1 MKEYFTTKDRVR
13 HIFVIGLKPIIEDL
27 AKSEAVT
34 TEEAKDLKIAATYL
48 GKANESILNRL
59 GDSYRKKI
67 LAMNRDNKIDL
78 VSRYGSGGTTISN
91 VASNDIEPVI
101 EDLRL
106 WKCTGCTKKDFKDC
120 AVYNLSLACDCEV
133 HSYEKPTCPYRVEFL
148 DEKEEEL

>member
-27 AKSEAVT
+27 AN
-34 TEEAKDLKIAATYL
+34 L
-48 GKANESILNRL
+48 GKANESILNRF